1 MNEYDWME
9 WDDKENRI
17 AVIAI
22 YKVGMEPNTIFKTLY
37 TLGIGQMFVY
47 WAIDKHNEIVY
58 WWDFFTLEQCL

>member
-1 MNEYDWME
+1 ME

-58 WWDFFTLEQCL
+58 